1 MDREV
6 NIVNEWHD
14 DGERPSSRTLAHR
27 PIYKFLVQPVPTVV
41 TPPNLSAHKPAGD
54 RASRYKDRPQM
65 PSRCPCL
72 EPVQSQYPAVDGY
85 EANGS
90 HRAPLGSIAASAAS
104 AAILLKEGPATLVNK
119 VPFFSLI
126 CDHCDIFT
134 ASPRPNCGT
143 HAHGAVT
150 ADRGPPH
157 EITGYAATPG
167 RARSPR
173 QAAKTAKA
181 ALKMGKA

>member
-1 MDREV
+1 MIVRLGIKTLHRCQVVALDWSRFNPSTRLLMAVKLMDL
-6 NIVNEWHD
+6 IV
-14 DGERPSSRTLAHR
+14 
-27 PIYKFLVQPVPTVV
+27 
-41 TPPNLSAHKPAGD
+41 PPWLNRRHTT
-54 RASRYKDRPQM
+54 
-65 PSRCPCL
+65 
-72 EPVQSQYPAVDGY
+72 
-85 EANGS
+85 
-90 HRAPLGSIAASAAS
+90 
-104 AAILLKEGPATLVNK
+104 ILLKEGPATLVNK

-143 HAHGAVT
+143 HARRAVS

>member
-1 MDREV
+1 VIVRLGIKTLHRCQVAALDWSRFNPSIRLLMAVKLMDL
-6 NIVNEWHD
+6 IV
-14 DGERPSSRTLAHR
+14 T
-27 PIYKFLVQPVPTVV
+27 
-41 TPPNLSAHKPAGD
+41 
-54 RASRYKDRPQM
+54 
-65 PSRCPCL
+65 
-72 EPVQSQYPAVDGY
+72 
-85 EANGS
+85 
-90 HRAPLGSIAASAAS
+90 PLGSIAANT
-104 AAILLKEGPATLVNK
+104 AILLKEGPATLVNK

-143 HAHGAVT
+143 HARRAVS

-167 RARSPR
+167 RARPPG
-173 QAAKTAKA
+173 QAAETAKA